1 MKVENMTSRNGNTVP
16 NQFVIR
22 DEKGT
27 YFQSYRTMI
36 VFVPLSGKVQL
47 DARAW
52 DCSRTTGKYRNIF
65 LRETKAETV
74 KKINSGEYELV
85 DLNGR

>member
-1 MKVENMTSRNGNTVP
+1 MNVQNMTSSRGNTIP
-16 NQFVIR
+16 NQFIIR
-22 DEKGT
+22 DDKGT

-36 VFVPLSGKVQL
+36 AFVPLSGKVQL

-52 DCSRTTGKYRNIF
+52 DYSRTTGKYRNQF
-65 LRETKAETV
+65 LGETKAETV

-85 DLNGR
+85 DLNS